1 MVQAAQ
7 LQASRSHT
15 YTCTVH
21 VHVVAMQPRGRM
33 ECVSHVVDEGFP
45 VCTLNTV
52 HVQCE
57 YSTHTIRFG
66 WYVFVTCA
74 LYPQPSLLTVYIHV
88 CASDSVVWNAC
99 ILHAGIFS
107 YTYGTILPSQIWL
120 PAFAK
125 FRPINPDTA
134 PEEEVVVKVRRMRV
148 RDIATLHVYCV
159 WKVHCIM
166 MTSIWLLLCSFWHQ
180 WVSANCII
188 LRYAVCILFEDIE
201 LYVTLTLFKSVSQ
214 KVWYVHSL

>member
-7 LQASRSHT
+7 LQASRSFTLYMYSVKSAQKNPHLPHGHSPSGLHCNHM
-15 YTCTVH
+15 YMYCTCIC
-21 VHVVAMQPRGRM
+21 M
-33 ECVSHVVDEGFP
+33 
-45 VCTLNTV
+45 
-52 HVQCE
+52 

-125 FRPINPDTA
+125 FHPINPDTA